1 MTAVN
6 TTTAASA
13 PTASSVSAASS
24 PVLFIDHDGTLVE
37 EPPDQQVDAVE
48 KVRFMP
54 GVFAALADLERA
66 GFRLVIVTNQDGL
79 GTPSHPTEAFEK
91 AHRFILDAFA
101 SQGIAFEAVLIC
113 PHFAGDGCD
122 CRKPLPGLVQRFLSS
137 GNVDLSRSA
146 VIGDRDTDLELARNL
161 GVRGLRVRRGGTPQ
175 ETWPAVARELLARRA
190 RIERVTKETRIAVAV
205 DLDASR
211 LGSSGPD
218 ATGPGGDSGGATG
231 PGAGGPGASDSVRAR
246 TGIGFFDHML
256 EQLAKHGGFALDLV
270 CEGDL
275 HVDEHHTVEDCALAL
290 GEALRRALGSKAGI
304 ARYGF
309 LLPMDE
315 SRAQATIDL
324 SGRAY
329 AVFEGKFG
337 REQIGGLPTELVPHF
352 FRSLAESL
360 GAAIHVSVTGENS
373 HHMVE
378 ACFKAVGRALRQAF
392 RREGFELP
400 STKGV
405 L

>member
-1 MTAVN
+1 MTTPTPPTPANPATAPAAV
-6 TTTAASA
+6 T
-13 PTASSVSAASS
+13 

-37 EPPDQQVDAVE
+37 EPPDEQVDAVE

-54 GVFAALADLERA
+54 GVFAALADLKRA

-79 GTPSHPTEAFEK
+79 GTPSHPAAAFEK

-101 SQGIAFEAVLIC
+101 SQGITFEAVLIC
-113 PHFAGDGCD
+113 PHFARDGCD
-122 CRKPLPGLVQRFLSS
+122 CRKPLPGLVRGFLTD
-137 GNVDLSRSA
+137 GRVDLSRSV
-146 VIGDRDTDLELARNL
+146 VIGDRDTDLELAQNI
-161 GVRGLRVRRGGTPQ
+161 GVRGLKVCRDGAPH
-175 ETWPAVARELLARRA
+175 ETWPAIAHEILARRA
-190 RIERVTKETRIAVAV
+190 RVERSTKETRITVAV
-205 DLDASR
+205 DLDAGG
-211 LGSSGPD
+211 LGV
-218 ATGPGGDSGGATG
+218 GD
-231 PGAGGPGASDSVRAR
+231 PGAAASVRAR
-246 TGIGFFDHML
+246 TGIGFFDHMI
-256 EQLAKHGGFALDLV
+256 EQLAKHGGFALDLT

-315 SRAQATIDL
+315 SQARVAIDL

-400 STKGV
+400 TTKGV